1 MTIRLKNTLTKQVD
15 ELKPIKEGTVS
26 MYHCG
31 PTVYNYA
38 HVGNMGAYI
47 FSDILRRTAE
57 YNGYNVH
64 QVINITDFGHI
75 SGDAD
80 SGDDKMMNGLKR
92 EGLPV
97 SMEGL
102 AKLAEKYTNAYVDDL
117 KSLNILLPTEM
128 PRATDHIT
136 EDIELIKQ
144 LEDKGLTYQTA
155 DAIYFNTQKI
165 DDYGRL
171 GGLPDELQTRIG
183 DVTEKKNPRDF
194 SLWKFND
201 EFGWPSPW
209 GQGFPGWHIECSAM
223 AIKYLGE
230 TFDIHTGGIDHIPV
244 HHNNEIAQS
253 EHATGKPFAHI
264 WMHREHIQMNGEK
277 LAKSTGNTAYIKD
290 LADQGIHPIAYRYW
304 TLLSHYSTQ
313 TDFTFDAVKSA
324 QAALENIIS
333 SLAFGIDIGNII
345 PEVKNEFTEAI
356 NDDLNTPKAIA
367 LLQTIISSPQYSK
380 EDIKATIYDMDA
392 VFGLDIAHHVKKLED
407 VVSNP
412 STHIKELVIKR
423 RDARENKD
431 FAMSDEIRDIL
442 KTHGFIIKDTPN
454 GQQLW
459 PENVLL

>member
-1 MTIRLKNTLTKQVD
+1 MTIRLKNTLTKQID
-15 ELKPIKEGTVS
+15 ELKPVKEGQVS

-57 YNGYNVH
+57 YNGYKVN

-75 SGDAD
+75 TDEAD
-80 SGDDKMMNGLKR
+80 RGDDKMMNGLRR

-102 AKLAEKYTNAYVDDL
+102 SQLATKYTEAFVRDL
-117 KSLNILLPTEM
+117 ESLNIKPPTEM
-128 PRATDHIT
+128 PKATDHIA

-144 LEDKGLTYQTA
+144 LEEKGLTYQTA
-155 DAIYFNTQKI
+155 DAVYFNTEKI
-165 DDYGRL
+165 DDYGKL

-183 DVTEKKNPRDF
+183 DVSEKKNPRDF
-194 SLWKFND
+194 SLWKFSD

-253 EHATGKPFAHI
+253 EHATGKPFANI

-290 LADQGIHPIAYRYW
+290 LPEHNIHPIAFRYW
-304 TLLSHYSTQ
+304 TLLSHYSTS
-313 TDFTFDAVKSA
+313 TDFTFEAVQSA
-324 QAALENIIS
+324 QNALEAIIENLIES
-333 SLAFGIDIGNII
+333 KTGSVIQI
-345 PEVKNEFTEAI
+345 VKDEFTKII
-356 NDDLNTPKAIA
+356 NDDLDTPAAIA
-367 LLQTIISSPQYSK
+367 LLHNVISSPQYSP
-380 EDIKATIYDMDA
+380 EDIKATIFDIDQ
-392 VFGLDIAHHVKKLED
+392 VLGLNIQHFVEWAERQINELPEHIEELLKKREG
-407 VVSNP
+407 
-412 STHIKELVIKR
+412 
-423 RDARENKD
+423 ARSEQD
-431 FAMSDEIRDIL
+431 WAFSDQIRNII
-442 KTHGFIIKDTPN
+442 KTHGFIVKDTPE
-454 GQQLW
+454 GQK
-459 PENVLL
+459 VLPAKLLI